1 MIAFKK
7 KLNDA
12 SLFRRVYI
20 INLFF
25 CYISFLQIAAY
36 VFLVPIFI
44 WGIYLVWKTQVK
56 NKNFYRLRFGIWI
69 GAFLAVTAFSVI
81 INFLFNFSV
90 TVLYSILFL
99 IHISFCFFLFY
110 GMHTERNFDF
120 REELYF
126 IARFIVY
133 ITTVINFIG
142 IICLMFGVSFEW
154 GWYKVIIYENR
165 FTGCYFNPNML
176 GFAAV
181 VSLVCCHMLY
191 KSDFMHMVFQPRVS
205 KIWIVAC
212 GATNLFSLLLCDS
225 NASMVLGLGY
235 CIVYVV
241 YLFFADKTGLSTSK
255 IIIKIISLVL
265 VGVLLVGSSLVF
277 RTICQTGFSVVF
289 SKTSSVTDLLFDNRD
304 VLEGEPDKSQ
314 NEQKGD
320 GSITFSHLNENIDSG
335 RTKLWE
341 ESFKLFRISPVI
353 GISNGNIIPY
363 SQKFGTGALDYNL
376 NKSDIHNGYLTIL
389 VSTGALGFIIFAIFG
404 FRVAKHSAQHL
415 FLQKRNY
422 RNDVYPCLF
431 SFLFAY
437 LIYALFERAL
447 LYDVSFMVMW
457 FWLMLGYMGCYIREF
472 EYRLG
477 KQALFNNKHI
487 TRILL

>member
-191 KSDFMHMVFQPRVS
+191 KSDFMHMVFGLELVRYGLLPVAQQICFRFCSATQMLQWCSDSAIVLFMLYICFLLTKQGFQPQR
-205 KIWIVAC
+205 
-212 GATNLFSLLLCDS
+212 
-225 NASMVLGLGY
+225 
-235 CIVYVV
+235 
-241 YLFFADKTGLSTSK
+241 
-255 IIIKIISLVL
+255 
-265 VGVLLVGSSLVF
+265 
-277 RTICQTGFSVVF
+277 
-289 SKTSSVTDLLFDNRD
+289 
-304 VLEGEPDKSQ
+304 
-314 NEQKGD
+314 
-320 GSITFSHLNENIDSG
+320 
-335 RTKLWE
+335 
-341 ESFKLFRISPVI
+341 
-353 GISNGNIIPY
+353 
-363 SQKFGTGALDYNL
+363 
-376 NKSDIHNGYLTIL
+376 
-389 VSTGALGFIIFAIFG
+389 
-404 FRVAKHSAQHL
+404 
-415 FLQKRNY
+415 
-422 RNDVYPCLF
+422 
-431 SFLFAY
+431 
-437 LIYALFERAL
+437 
-447 LYDVSFMVMW
+447 
-457 FWLMLGYMGCYIREF
+457 
-472 EYRLG
+472 
-477 KQALFNNKHI
+477 
-487 TRILL
+487 